1 MNLHEYQAKE
11 LFEEYGL
18 PVSKRGVITNKNQ
31 IDDALSHI
39 NFLNGCVAKVQA
51 HTGGRGKVGGVKL
64 CKTIQDV
71 ELFVEEWLGNK
82 IHTIQT
88 DENGLPVNVISVE
101 ELTDIN
107 KELYLSLIVDRGA
120 KSISMIVS
128 EAGGMNIEEVAE
140 TTPEKILKVELNGDF
155 LITKKDTTQLAKT
168 LRFNKNQSEQFH
180 DIVINCCK
188 IFKDKDLSL
197 LEINPLVITSKGDL
211 HCLDAKINIDEN
223 ALFRQEAL
231 SKKRDPSQEDPREFE
246 AKQSDLSYVALEGNI
261 GCMVN
266 GAGLAMGTMDT
277 IKLYNGEPANFL
289 DVGGTATKERV
300 SKAFKLI
307 LSDKNVRG
315 ILVNIFGGIVR
326 CDLIAQGI
334 VEAITEISVEIPI
347 VVRLQGNQSLSGK
360 QLLNKSGLNVIGEDS
375 LELAA
380 KKIVELVK

>member
-39 NFLNGCVAKVQA
+39 NFLDGCVAKVQA

-155 LITKKDTTQLAKT
+155 LITKKDTTQ
-168 LRFNKNQSEQFH
+168 
-180 DIVINCCK
+180 
-188 IFKDKDLSL
+188 
-197 LEINPLVITSKGDL
+197 
-211 HCLDAKINIDEN
+211 
-223 ALFRQEAL
+223 
-231 SKKRDPSQEDPREFE
+231 
-246 AKQSDLSYVALEGNI
+246 
-261 GCMVN
+261 
-266 GAGLAMGTMDT
+266 
-277 IKLYNGEPANFL
+277 
-289 DVGGTATKERV
+289 
-300 SKAFKLI
+300 
-307 LSDKNVRG
+307 
-315 ILVNIFGGIVR
+315 
-326 CDLIAQGI
+326 
-334 VEAITEISVEIPI
+334 
-347 VVRLQGNQSLSGK
+347 
-360 QLLNKSGLNVIGEDS
+360 
-375 LELAA
+375 
-380 KKIVELVK
+380 

>member
-39 NFLNGCVAKVQA
+39 NFLDGCVAKVQA

-140 TTPEKILKVELNGDF
+140 TTPEKILKVELNSDF
-155 LITKKDTTQLAKT
+155 LIPQKDTTQLAKT
-168 LRFNKNQSEQFH
+168 LGFNKNQSEQFH

>member
-39 NFLNGCVAKVQA
+39 NFRDGCVAKVQA

-64 CKTIQDV
+64 CKTIKDV

-107 KELYLSLIVDRGA
+107 KELYLSLIVDRRA

-155 LITKKDTTQLAKT
+155 LISKQDTIQLAKT
-168 LRFNKNQSEQFH
+168 LRFNKNQSAQFH

-197 LEINPLVITSKGDL
+197 LEINPLVITSKGSL

-360 QLLNKSGLNVIGEDS
+360 ELLNKSGLNVIGEDS

>member
-39 NFLNGCVAKVQA
+39 DFRDGCVAKVQA